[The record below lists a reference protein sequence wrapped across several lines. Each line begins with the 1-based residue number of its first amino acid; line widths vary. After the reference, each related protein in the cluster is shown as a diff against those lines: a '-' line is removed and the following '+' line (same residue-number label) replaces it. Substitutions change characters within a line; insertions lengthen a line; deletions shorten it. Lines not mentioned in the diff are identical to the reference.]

1 MGSGVIMCF
10 SVGSGG
16 FSCGK
21 GGSMGKLG
29 FPKGEGGRFC
39 GNLVMVGFPPRK
51 LGLGLSVGEEVG
63 WVFPQGSGG
72 CGFSPM
78 RSGGLWGFLA
88 GSGFSP
94 EHNSF
99 QFSQDAAVVFPL

>member
-63 WVFPQGSGG
+63 WVFSPGKWGLWVFPHEKWG
-72 CGFSPM
+72 VVGFSC
-78 RSGGLWGFLA
+78 RKWI
-88 GSGFSP
+88 
-94 EHNSF
+94 
-99 QFSQDAAVVFPL
+99 FPRA